1 RSQAAKEVLAKLH
14 DLSAEV
20 VEEAEVVSRELIR
33 ITLLFPEL
41 WIETLDNASRL
52 YYVYNNPVEM
62 MNILKALH
70 ERTRSPATMREYHFV
85 QMFGTELAVAEEQM
99 TRYFEGAPGPER
111 EAVIV
116 KAWDLYHQ
124 IFVRIKKLFPD
135 PTSLVLKDTA
145 PTLLLCRDMHLA
157 VPGTYDPDSE
167 VVRIGSFFPI
177 VGVYPSKQHP
187 RNVKIAGSDGNNYTF
202 ILKGHED
209 LRQDE
214 RVMQLFGLI
223 NSLLTRDSETARRS
237 LAIER
242 FPVVPLSSNSGLIG
256 FYPDCETL
264 NNIIRDY
271 RFIQGHNLNLEQY
284 LAQQFSPNWETL
296 TVLQQVEIFE
306 YVLSNTPGN
315 DLQRAFWFKSPN
327 AETWLEHRTNYTR
340 SLAVMSIAGYILGL
354 GDRHPNN
361 IMMHNES
368 GKIVHIDLGD
378 CFELAAHREQFPE
391 TVPFRLTRMVIMPM
405 EVSTIEGTFKFT
417 ANHTMR
423 VLRANRDSLMAVL
436 EAFVF
441 DPLVSWSY
449 TQDSDNTDTTAVTTT
464 AATAAMANNNGNNQ
478 AQLSRWSAAGRA
490 VSAQYKTAE
499 VVLGSRPDEPLGNF
513 AAGRRVHDYI
523 AEDDGWQAGN
533 PKARAIVKRIL
544 DKLVGTDFDPNV
556 QLDV

>member
-1 RSQAAKEVLAKLH
+1 
-14 DLSAEV
+14 
-20 VEEAEVVSRELIR
+20 
-33 ITLLFPEL
+33 
-41 WIETLDNASRL
+41 
-52 YYVYNNPVEM
+52 M

-70 ERTRSPATMREYHFV
+70 ERTHSPATMREYHFV

-315 DLQRAFWFKSPN
+315 DLQRALWFKSPN

-391 TVPFRLTRMVIMPM
+391 TVPFRLTRMVIMSM
-405 EVSTIEGTFKFT
+405 EVSTIEGIFKFT

-556 QLDV
+556 QLDVPDQIERLIQQATSAENLAG